1 MTARAIGIKQL
12 QASAA
17 GQSAEYEDDDLSSEG
32 SADGSNMI
40 EARNCT
46 VDRIRDNG
54 ELGIS
59 DGEKD
64 VCYRGGS
71 RHVRRYGIDVRKFY
85 NLDYRLHAVC

>member
-46 VDRIRDNG
+46 
-54 ELGIS
+54 
-59 DGEKD
+59 
-64 VCYRGGS
+64 
-71 RHVRRYGIDVRKFY
+71 
-85 NLDYRLHAVC
+85 